1 MEKQKSIQFAIIGAL
16 SFAILFMSI
25 GFATYSQVIDLNS
38 PQRPK
43 AFGIALD
50 DDSYQLGEGS
60 VEPTALELTDNS
72 VDFAGHLEKPGDY
85 LLFSVK
91 AVNNGNYDGLLDS
104 LWMTTPDN
112 RLESLVDFVV
122 IFDNQEVLTSS
133 KFDLNY
139 AINKAAVIDS
149 KNIMV
154 KVLYSPDEDVEEL
167 PAEGVDFD
175 FSLMFGFVQ
184 SA

>member
-91 AVNNGNYDGLLDS
+91 AVNNGNYNGVLDNVWMTSPTAEQNKLLDY
-104 LWMTTPDN
+104 TVYYDN
-112 RLESLVDFVV
+112 D
-122 IFDNQEVLTSS
+122 EVFTSS
-133 KFDLNY
+133 KFGLDY
-139 AINKAAVIDS
+139 AINKDAGINS
-149 KNIMV
+149 KNVMV
-154 KVLYSPDEDVEEL
+154 KVLYNPDEDAEI
-167 PAEGVDFD
+167 PADGVDFD
-175 FSLMFGFVQ
+175 FNLDLDFVQ
-184 SA
+184 SL